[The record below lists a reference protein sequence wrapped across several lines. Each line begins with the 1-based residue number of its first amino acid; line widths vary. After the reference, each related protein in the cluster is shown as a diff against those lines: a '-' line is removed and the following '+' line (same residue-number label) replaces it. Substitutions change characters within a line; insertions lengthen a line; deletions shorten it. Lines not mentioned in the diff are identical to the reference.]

1 MKKALPLAVSLLM
14 FLSFFYGV
22 FLLFLMPQQGSFIL
36 QFYGSMLVIP
46 SLLWWLISLIKLFK
60 EQRWG
65 WLAGFLLLLPLA
77 PLGPLAYDMSA
88 VREIAN

>member
-14 FLSFFYGV
+14 FLSFFYGAYLV
-22 FLLFLMPQQGSFIL
+22 LLTPTFFFSGHIMGSI
-36 QFYGSMLVIP
+36 LVIP

-77 PLGPLAYDMSA
+77 PLGLLAYDMSA

>member
-1 MKKALPLAVSLLM
+1 MKKALPLALSLLM
-14 FLSFFYGV
+14 FLSFFYGAY
-22 FLLFLMPQQGSFIL
+22 LLFLTPRGLFNL
-36 QFYGSMLVIP
+36 QFYGSILVIP

-77 PLGPLAYDMSA
+77 PLAPLAYDMSA

>member
-22 FLLFLMPQQGSFIL
+22 YLLFLTPRGFIIL